1 MDNFKNIFAQFGTKR
16 TTPTKTEIPDI
27 EQLVQF
33 QLPQD
38 YKYFLQEYTGFEG
51 NIGREYLGIWDL
63 DELIELNSAYEIP
76 AMLSRTLA
84 IGSNLGGECI
94 ALQLTLEGSFRV
106 ILIPFTSLNETD
118 QIVIGDSFTDF
129 FVRLMNGDNWFGTKS

>member
-76 AMLSRTLA
+76 AMLSHTLA
-84 IGSNLGGECI
+84 IG
-94 ALQLTLEGSFRV
+94 R
-106 ILIPFTSLNETD
+106 
-118 QIVIGDSFTDF
+118 
-129 FVRLMNGDNWFGTKS
+129 